1 MNGCESWPLSFK
13 HNSELQATEMRSL
26 REVEGKTEG
35 DMISNQTVRM
45 GLGIILHKQI
55 IELAQLRWFG
65 HVVRMGVERYPKIT

>member
-1 MNGCESWPLSFK
+1 
-13 HNSELQATEMRSL
+13 MRSL